1 MIPTPSGRLVRTPA
15 GRDLVLTRT
24 FRAPIEDVWASIT
37 ESERT
42 GRWFGSWTG
51 EPGPGRVIH
60 VRMGFEAGAEPQ
72 AMTITACEAPRHL
85 GLRSESEWGVWH
97 LEAHL
102 SETAGVTEMRFV
114 HHLDDRVNVG
124 DVGPGWEY
132 YLDNLAASR
141 EGAPPVDFNDYY
153 PAQKAYYLE
162 LEAELATA

>member
-1 MIPTPSGRLVRTPA
+1 
-15 GRDLVLTRT
+15 
-24 FRAPIEDVWASIT
+24 
-37 ESERT
+37 
-42 GRWFGSWTG
+42 
-51 EPGPGRVIH
+51 
-60 VRMGFEAGAEPQ
+60 
-72 AMTITACEAPRHL
+72 MTITACEAPRHL

-153 PAQKAYYLE
+153 RRRRRIISSWKRSSPRREGPHRQRTA
-162 LEAELATA
+162 ATLSTNSRGRGYPRGETR